1 MSTDDD
7 RAALLAADAE
17 LNRALVEQ
25 DIDALDD
32 LLSPLFT
39 AVHITGQQQT
49 KTDWLAQIRS
59 GRMAYD
65 RVDQEHVDVTV
76 DGDSATVVT
85 RNRITASIWGSYGT
99 WPLESTHTYART
111 GDTWVI
117 RRSAAT
123 TY

>member
-1 MSTDDD
+1 MSTNGD
-7 RAALLAADAE
+7 RAALLAADTE

-25 DIDALDD
+25 DVDALDA

-59 GRMAYD
+59 GRMTYD

-76 DGDSATVVT
+76 DGDSATIVT
-85 RNRITASIWGSYGT
+85 RNRITASIWGSCGT
-99 WPLESTHTYART
+99 WPLESTHTYVRT